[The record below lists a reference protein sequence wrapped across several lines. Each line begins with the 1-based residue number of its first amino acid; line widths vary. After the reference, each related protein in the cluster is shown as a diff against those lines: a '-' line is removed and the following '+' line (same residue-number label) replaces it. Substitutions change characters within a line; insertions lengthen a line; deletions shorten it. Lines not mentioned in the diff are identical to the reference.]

1 MPIPIPEALA
11 DQGQTA
17 ADKVRGLRS
26 PVGYLISSMLA
37 GAYIGVAAVLLL
49 TVAGPLQ
56 AAGSPYTKL
65 VEGAVFGI
73 ALTLVIFAG
82 AELTTGNMMTSVHGI
97 AARRITVANAVALIV
112 GSYVGNLLGSALFSW
127 LVYESGV
134 LDAGAAPGHPA
145 PAMALLASLMKTK
158 AAESGTALFFRG
170 VLCNFLVCLAVW
182 TSARTRSDGAKLA
195 LVFWCLL
202 AFVGSGFEHVVANM
216 TYYWLGLMEHLP
228 GATAGHFARNLL
240 LVGLGNLVGGGLLAG
255 ATYGF
260 LGRGR
265 PRPDDELSG
274 DLGKPSAVSV

>member
-1 MPIPIPEALA
+1 MPLPLSDALA

-17 ADKVRGLRS
+17 ADKVLGLRS
-26 PVGYLISSMLA
+26 PAGYLISSMLA

-97 AARRITVANAVALIV
+97 AARRITVVNAVTLIV
-112 GSYVGNLLGSALFSW
+112 GSYIGNLLGSALFSW

-134 LDAGAAPGHPA
+134 LDTGASPGHPA
-145 PAMALLASLMKTK
+145 PAMALLAGLMKTK

-240 LVGLGNLVGGGLLAG
+240 LVGLGNLVGGALLAG

-260 LGRGR
+260 LGRAR
-265 PRPDDELSG
+265 PRQDDELPG
-274 DLGKPSAVSV
+274 DLAKPPAVSV